1 MPLEIIGAGFGR
13 TGTLSLHHALEKLG
27 YPTHHMIMVKND
39 PDQDV
44 GVWNRAYDNPETHE
58 DEWEKVY
65 GKYRAAIDWP
75 TAAFYEELSQC
86 YPEAKV
92 ILTVRSP
99 ESWFKSMHKTS
110 FPILLSDTTGFS
122 QNTIDAFDMS
132 RHVILEGL
140 MEKDL
145 EKIYDEAFMCRY
157 FEEHIEKVKRTIP
170 ADRLLIYE
178 IGSGWEPL
186 CKFLGKDVPNE
197 PYPSTNNQDSFEK
210 TFETLTKT

>member
-1 MPLEIIGAGFGR
+1 
-13 TGTLSLHHALEKLG
+13 
-27 YPTHHMIMVKND
+27 MIMVKND
-39 PDQDV
+39 PDQDA

-75 TAAFYEELSQC
+75 TAAFYEGKLHFSLTHSLTHPLLRLELSQR

-122 QNTIDAFDMS
+122 QTTIDAFDMS

-170 ADRLLIYE
+170 ADRLLVYE
-178 IGSGWEPL
+178 LGSGWEPL
-186 CKFLGKDVPNE
+186 CKFLGKDIPNE